1 MYIKVTS
8 NNNKSPA
15 YIQMGEKDVEIS
27 HGHDNGQL
35 PVKCL

>member
-8 NNNKSPA
+8 NA